1 MKRVLP
7 IIAGLLIAANA
18 PAADNVCVVP
28 GRGHF
33 RIHVDSAGLFGA
45 FGHNHLVEAQK
56 IEGCATVDTEN
67 LARSSIKLDFPAASL
82 RVLEIRIEPI

>member
-18 PAADNVCVVP
+18 AAADKTCVVP